1 MWLIHQLGSLLNLG
15 ICKEYPYMAKAKT
28 PRNGNARTKQVAT
41 MPETSAVST
50 PEVKKNAPLDLEEEI
65 RRRAYEL
72 FERRGCIPGYE
83 NEDWLVAEREV
94 MARYNL
100 QQSA

>member
-1 MWLIHQLGSLLNLG
+1 
-15 ICKEYPYMAKAKT
+15 MARVKT
-28 PRNGNARTKQVAT
+28 PGNGSTRKKQVAS
-41 MPETSAVST
+41 MPAVNLPET
-50 PEVKKNAPLDLEEEI
+50 KKNSPPTDLEVEI

-72 FERRGCIPGYE
+72 YEQRGYTPGHE

-94 MARYNL
+94 LSRHDQ